1 MPSTK
6 VVVGSAVGLHAR
18 PAGIIA
24 ERAEALDAEVTLAVD
39 GEEPVDAA
47 SALLIMTLGA
57 EKGTEVTVESDS
69 QEAVAVIAD
78 LVRQDLDAE

>member
-24 ERAEALDAEVTLAVD
+24 EKAEELGADVTLAVD
-39 GEEPVDAA
+39 GEDPVDAS

-57 EKGTEVTVESDS
+57 EKGTEVTVESDDQS
-69 QEAVAVIAD
+69 AVDTIAA
-78 LVRQDLDAE
+78 LVQQDLDAE